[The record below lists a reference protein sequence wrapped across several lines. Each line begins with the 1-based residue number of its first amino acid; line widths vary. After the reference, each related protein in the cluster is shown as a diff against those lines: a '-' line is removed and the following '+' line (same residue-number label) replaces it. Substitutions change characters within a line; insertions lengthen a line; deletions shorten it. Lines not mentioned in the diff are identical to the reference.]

1 MKKNLLRWKALGS
14 TLLVALALC
23 LTQVAVAQ
31 NASVTGTVV
40 DADNQEPIIGAL
52 VKVVGANTTTTATD
66 INGQFVVQAP
76 SNATLEVNFLGYKTQ
91 PIAVSGRSALGT
103 ILLAPDAQ
111 QLETV
116 IITGYGGT
124 TNRAKSTASIATV
137 PKKVFEVGAY
147 ANPSAALSG
156 AVPGLQ
162 VRTTSGKPGSVSTIT
177 LRGGTSLSG
186 DGSPLIMVDGQ
197 IRGSLSD
204 INPEDIGDMQVL
216 KDAAA
221 TAIYGARANNG
232 VILITSKRGKEG
244 RAQISASAKVG
255 LNYINNTD
263 WKMMDAG
270 EFLTWGR
277 KGIMNTMQYDDNN
290 IAKLT
295 AAGNPLGTGNDWK
308 LNGNYFAGGV
318 WSTQFLTDENK
329 HLLTGGGVEK
339 WSSVKDP
346 YTGKDLIFTDNPYYE
361 MGFNNPSMTQDYN
374 VSISGGNDKG
384 SYYSSVGYYDEQAQT
399 IDNGYSR
406 LSFLFNGDYKIT
418 KWLKSES
425 SFKWE
430 NARWRDWMHTSEGN
444 YWARMY
450 AVPPTVRLYNN
461 EGEAML
467 GPNVGDGVP
476 GFNASKNIQ
485 NYNTDRFT
493 FSQGLTFQ
501 ILPNLSV
508 KGTALIMYDESFK
521 ETFAKDQRSGY
532 LSATNPNSGWNKSRT
547 SKAEFDRYI
556 RQTYNA
562 ILQYKEN
569 FGGSKHNLDLLA
581 GMEYYDQRRVG
592 FSAEGKGAP
601 TDDFMDLGLTSAKEG
616 ERKIDSWHD
625 QYRIMS
631 FLGRLNYDYDGKYI
645 VGFTFREDGYSTLLG
660 NNRWGFFPG
669 ISAAWVLTRENWMEP
684 TRDWLSFLKIR
695 ASYGQNGNVSGIGSY
710 DLQGMYGKY
719 EYNNQVG
726 FSVNYPKYP
735 DNNVKSGLPSP
746 GIRWEKSGT
755 FEVGVDAGLFDGKL
769 NVGLAYYNRVTED
782 LIADVTIPISQGF
795 PSLRTN
801 NGSIQNQ
808 GIEFTV
814 GATPIRNKDWEW
826 SINANLTWNKN
837 LVVKLPNNGLE
848 NNRQNGTQIWDPN
861 KNELVWVTG
870 QQEGAWLGDQVVGY
884 IADGIISNDA
894 DLASVANKVYQPVRS
909 EVGGNTPGKGTAG
922 AIRFQ
927 NLDGKFDV
935 TKYHPLAKGDVM
947 FRDIDG
953 NDTVD
958 TRDRAVL
965 GKTTP
970 TIFGGLSTTLT
981 WKGLSLYIRT
991 DFALDFVQ
999 IDWFRTWLLGGMQG
1013 QYNGLK
1019 ETITNTWTPENPT
1032 AKYPLYYNSD
1042 QAYKN
1047 NYRYSSLLLYQGDY
1061 LCLREVA
1068 LTYNFPSALIKKAA
1082 MQNLS
1087 LSVSAQNIAYLTASK
1102 NISKEAG
1109 GIVQGSYALP
1119 LTVMFG
1125 LKVTF

>member
-1 MKKNLLRWKALGS
+1 MGS

-23 LTQVAVAQ
+23 LTQVAQAQ

-40 DADNQEPIIGAL
+40 DADNQEPVIGAL
-52 VKVVGANTTTTATD
+52 VKVAGGSTTIGTD
-66 INGQFVVQAP
+66 INGKFSIQAP
-76 SNATLEVNFLGYKTQ
+76 ADATLEIGFLGYKTQ
-91 PIAVSGRSALGT
+91 AVAVANRSDVGT
-103 ILLAPDAQ
+103 IALAPDAQ

-137 PKKVFEVGAY
+137 PKAAFETGAY
-147 ANPSAALSG
+147 SNPSAALSG
-156 AVPGLQ
+156 MVPGLQ
-162 VRTTSGKPGSVSTIT
+162 VKNASGRPGQVSTLT
-177 LRGGTSLSG
+177 LRGGTNLSG
-186 DGSPLIMVDGQ
+186 AGTPLIMVDGQ

-204 INPEDIGDMQVL
+204 INSEDIADMQVL

-232 VILITSKRGKEG
+232 VILITTKRGQTG
-244 RAQISASAKVG
+244 RTQITGSVKVG
-255 LNYINNTD
+255 LNYIND
-263 WKMMDAG
+263 AEWKMMNSA
-270 EFLTWGR
+270 EYLTWAR
-277 KGIMNTMQYDDNN
+277 KGIMNSLVYDNGN
-290 IAKLT
+290 LSKLT
-295 AAGNPLGTGNDWK
+295 ALGNPLGTGNDWK
-308 LNGNYFAGGV
+308 LDGNYSGGGV
-318 WSTQFLTDENK
+318 WSTQFLTDENR
-329 HLLTGGGVEK
+329 HLLNGGGVEK
-339 WSSVKDP
+339 WYTTKDP
-346 YTGKDLIFTDNPYYE
+346 YTGNDLIFTDNPYYK
-361 MGFNNPSMTQDYN
+361 MGFNNPAMTQDYN

-399 IDNGYSR
+399 IDNWYNR

-430 NARWRDWMHTSEGN
+430 HAQWRDWMHTSEAN

-461 EGEAML
+461 DGDPLL
-467 GPNVGDGVP
+467 GPNTGDGVP
-476 GFNASKNIQ
+476 GFNADKNIQ

-501 ILPNLSV
+501 ILPNLSI
-508 KGTALIMYDESFK
+508 KGTALIMYDEEFK

-532 LSATNPNSGWNKSRT
+532 LSATNPNTGWNKTRQ
-547 SKAEFDRYI
+547 SKAEFNRYV

-562 ILQYKEN
+562 ILQYKED

-581 GMEYYDQRRVG
+581 GLEYYDQRRIG
-592 FSAEGKGAP
+592 FSAQGQNAP
-601 TDDFMDLGLTSAKEG
+601 TDDFMDLGLTSKAEG
-616 ERKIDSWHD
+616 LRTIDSWHD

-645 VGFTFREDGYSTLLG
+645 FGFTFREDGYSTLLG
-660 NNRWGFFPG
+660 QNRWGFFPG
-669 ISAAWVLTRENWMEP
+669 VSAAWVLTRENWMQNS
-684 TRDWLSFLKIR
+684 RDWLSFLKLR

-710 DLQGMYGKY
+710 DLQGAYGSLG
-719 EYNNQVG
+719 YNNQIG
-726 FSVNYPKYP
+726 FGVTYPNP
-735 DNNVKSGLPSP
+735 AIASGLPAA

-755 FEVGVDAGLFDGKL
+755 FEVGIDAGLFDGKL

-782 LIADVTIPISQGF
+782 LIANVDIPISQGF

-801 NGSIQNQ
+801 NGSVQNQ

-826 SINANLTWNKN
+826 TINGNLTWNQNKVLKLPAN
-837 LVVKLPNNGLE
+837 GLPNN
-848 NNRQNGTQIWDPN
+848 RQGGTQIWDPN
-861 KNELVWVTG
+861 KKELVWVTG

-884 IADGIISNDA
+884 VADGLFRTQA
-894 DLASVANKVYQPVRS
+894 DLDAVGNRIDLVRQS
-909 EVGGNTPGKGTAG
+909 EVGGNTASK
-922 AIRFQ
+922 
-927 NLDGKFDV
+927 NLLGPSRYNALTPAQKANYF
-935 TKYHPLAKGDVM
+935 PLALGDVN

-953 NDTVD
+953 NDTID
-958 TRDRAVL
+958 TRDRTVL

-970 TIFGGLSTTLT
+970 SIFGGLSTTLT

-1013 QYNGLK
+1013 QYNGV
-1019 ETITNTWTPENPT
+1019 TDIMTDTWTPENT
-1032 AKYPLYYNSD
+1032 GAKYPLYYNSD
-1042 QAYKN
+1042 QVYKN
-1047 NYRYSSLLLYQGDY
+1047 NYRYSSLMLYQGDY
-1061 LCLREVA
+1061 LCLREIA
-1068 LTYNFPSALIKKAA
+1068 LTYNFPSEWIKKAA

-1087 LSVSAQNIAYLTASK
+1087 LSVSAQNVAYLTASK
-1102 NISKEAG
+1102 NLSKENG
-1109 GIVQGSYALP
+1109 GVTQGSYPLP
-1119 LTVMFG
+1119 LTLLFG